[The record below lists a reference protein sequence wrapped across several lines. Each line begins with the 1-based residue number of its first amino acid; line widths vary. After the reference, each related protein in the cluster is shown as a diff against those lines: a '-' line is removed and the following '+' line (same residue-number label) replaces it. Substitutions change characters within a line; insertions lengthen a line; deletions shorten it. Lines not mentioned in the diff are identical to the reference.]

1 MRRVA
6 LGVALVIAAVMALPG
21 LALAHAR
28 YDHSTP
34 SPGQVLSTS
43 TPSVDIYTAQDMRKV
58 AGADVIT
65 VVGPDGKQ
73 VDTDNTVVD
82 DSSRRHLSVGLQP
95 NLPPGR
101 YVVSFKTLSDQDGE
115 ADHGQFAF
123 YVETPPTS
131 EQQAADAK
139 LQLSAGTDTP
149 DAQPVSH
156 TGLYLGVALG
166 AAAVVVLGCGAL
178 VWFRRRAAAPAG
190 RQ

>member
-6 LGVALVIAAVMALPG
+6 VIVALAAAVAMALPS

-34 SPGQVLSTS
+34 SPGQVVATS
-43 TPSVDIYTAQDMRKV
+43 SPAVDIYTAQDMRKI
-58 AGADVIT
+58 AGANVIT

-73 VDTDNTVVD
+73 ADTGNTVVD
-82 DSSRRHLSVGLQP
+82 DSNRRHLSVGLQP

-123 YVETPPTS
+123 YVQTPPTA
-131 EQQAADAK
+131 EQKAADAK
-139 LQLSAGTDTP
+139 LPLTTDTDDADA
-149 DAQPVSH
+149 DAQPASH
-156 TGLYLGVALG
+156 TGT
-166 AAAVVVLGCGAL
+166 
-178 VWFRRRAAAPAG
+178 
-190 RQ
+190 